1 MEGLDNKNIEGKIEF
16 VLVVHMG
23 ATHLPTW
30 RNGLQ
35 QAISSVQA
43 FYIRS
48 SPGLRP
54 PQAQLPANQKTISD
68 LRTYYCYHV
77 ARGKALH

>member
-23 ATHLPTW
+23 VTHLPTM

-35 QAISSVQA
+35 ETNNQFSSGNSYKKQ
-43 FYIRS
+43 
-48 SPGLRP
+48 
-54 PQAQLPANQKTISD
+54 PQVRATPLP
-68 LRTYYCYHV
+68 V
-77 ARGKALH
+77 ASQS